1 MTRFFIDFQNL
12 PIKEFGNVACRL
24 NTHTNG
30 VTFGQLKPHLVNLLI
45 NALQIENDNCNTHL
59 LLGAFL

>member
-1 MTRFFIDFQNL
+1 M
-12 PIKEFGNVACRL
+12 ACRL

-59 LLGAFL
+59 LLGEFSEYYFSYFKITP